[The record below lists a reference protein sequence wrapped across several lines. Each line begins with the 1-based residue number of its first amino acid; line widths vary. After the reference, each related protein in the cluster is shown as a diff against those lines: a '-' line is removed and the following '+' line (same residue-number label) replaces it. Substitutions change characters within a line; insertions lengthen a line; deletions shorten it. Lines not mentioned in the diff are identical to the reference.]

1 MKFLDL
7 FQNFNQADEF
17 VCFKE
22 TQINPCINILIGSA
36 VLYGRLLNKAGF
48 DLTKTKITID
58 GLTQLQVLAPSHFQ
72 LWKNCQVLNYPTS
85 SFSVSFEILFI
96 HQDGMFKGM
105 CFSVVSVALN
115 LHKFHSEMTSKQLL
129 SFQDLKANSSSGT
142 KKMTT

>member
-1 MKFLDL
+1 MGGKRSSFCLHSYLCYRTHIKLTVKFLDL

-72 LWKNCQVLNYPTS
+72 L
-85 SFSVSFEILFI
+85 
-96 HQDGMFKGM
+96 
-105 CFSVVSVALN
+105 
-115 LHKFHSEMTSKQLL
+115 
-129 SFQDLKANSSSGT
+129 
-142 KKMTT
+142 